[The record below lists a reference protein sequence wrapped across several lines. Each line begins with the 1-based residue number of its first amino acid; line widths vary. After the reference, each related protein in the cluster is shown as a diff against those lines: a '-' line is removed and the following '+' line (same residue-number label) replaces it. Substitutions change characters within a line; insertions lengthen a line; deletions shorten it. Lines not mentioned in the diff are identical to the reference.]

1 MSAARQLRIRYFAS
15 LREQARTN
23 EETIRTAAETPA
35 ALWEDLR
42 QRHRF
47 RARLDALRVAVN
59 EEFVPATQPLQ
70 DGDTVAFIPP
80 VAGG

>member
-1 MSAARQLRIRYFAS
+1 MRVRYFAS

-23 EETIRTAAETPA
+23 EETIRTTAGTPA

-42 QRHRF
+42 QRHHF
-47 RARLDALRVAVN
+47 TAHLDALRVAVN